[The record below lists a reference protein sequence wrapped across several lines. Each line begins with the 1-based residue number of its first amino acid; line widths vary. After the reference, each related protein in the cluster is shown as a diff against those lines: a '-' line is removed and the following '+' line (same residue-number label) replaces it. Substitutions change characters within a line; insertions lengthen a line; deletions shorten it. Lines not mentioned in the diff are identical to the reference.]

1 MHWPFLSQEEFELA
15 CSSLNQRYIQAKQK
29 SNSLTFKLTHRY
41 IAASGSSY
49 IQIIRLLQ
57 PALDVTG
64 LSNALAKLEFFEYG
78 SFECDN
84 NVDYLSEEYDKEAL
98 RILDF
103 PPEYS
108 HLPCQPYVIY
118 EIHLHPTYRTPTL
131 WFSLHDLQPGDNSI
145 DIETVYRYLL
155 PHNCYSKFQSFRIPG
170 ILSAAPHPVTDLPA
184 LFVHPC
190 QTKEAMEKFDCPL
203 EDYLMVWIGIVGGSV
218 GLWLPAEMAQAPE
231 VV

>member
-1 MHWPFLSQEEFELA
+1 MTHHVNYMHWPFLSQEEFELA

-84 NVDYLSEEYDKEAL
+84 NVDYLSEEYDKVFCAL
-98 RILDF
+98 ILHYF
-103 PPEYS
+103 ESHQILIKYS
-108 HLPCQPYVIY
+108 RRRYV
-118 EIHLHPTYRTPTL
+118 
-131 WFSLHDLQPGDNSI
+131 
-145 DIETVYRYLL
+145 YLTF
-155 PHNCYSKFQSFRIPG
+155 HQN
-170 ILSAAPHPVTDLPA
+170 
-184 LFVHPC
+184 
-190 QTKEAMEKFDCPL
+190 
-203 EDYLMVWIGIVGGSV
+203 IVIFLVSH
-218 GLWLPAEMAQAPE
+218 M
-231 VV
+231 